1 MLSSNQR
8 IKSQGDINSV
18 LKSKL
23 FYVTQYSTIKLASD
37 TAPAFRCMVIVSKKI
52 YKKSNKRN
60 RIRRKIMAL
69 FEDLNSQKRLPP
81 YTKCAIR
88 ITSKEILHLTK
99 EELNGEILPY
109 VNKLFIKLLKETQK
123 SKK

>member
-1 MLSSNQR
+1 MLASNQR
-8 IKSQGDINSV
+8 IKTQYDINEV

-23 FYVTQYSTIKLASD
+23 FYLTDHTTIKISPD
-37 TAPAFRCMVIVSKKI
+37 KKDQFRCLVIVSKKI

-69 FEDLNSQKRLPP
+69 FEELNSQKRLPP

-88 ITSKEILHLTK
+88 ITHKHILHLTK
-99 EELNGEILPY
+99 DQLTSEILPT
-109 VNKLFIKLLKETQK
+109 VNKLFIKLVKQQQK
-123 SKK
+123 SI